1 MTGAPSNNSD
11 RDLENDAELK
21 NVPGLRVRS
30 HLTDTLLTR
39 RMLAVDAARRPAVLL
54 AARAVSQPEWQ
65 DAALSVARRAA
76 LRPRQHTG
84 VVDAGLCHGTA
95 GLAHLYNRLFQST
108 GERDFGVEARYWI
121 ERTFAYRGLG
131 GVAGYRRVDLDGTQ
145 SDDAGLL
152 TGAAGIALALF
163 AAASTTEPIWDR
175 ALLLSTRM

>member
-1 MTGAPSNNSD
+1 MS
-11 RDLENDAELK
+11 R
-21 NVPGLRVRS
+21 
-30 HLTDTLLTR
+30 H
-39 RMLAVDAARRPAVLL
+39 
-54 AARAVSQPEWQ
+54 
-65 DAALSVARRAA
+65 RRA
-76 LRPRQHTG
+76 
-84 VVDAGLCHGTA
+84 
-95 GLAHLYNRLFQST
+95 ST

-175 ALLLSTRM
+175 ALLLSTPM